1 MSADA
6 SPRQK
11 AGSVLGAAPE
21 SGHEAPHSGAAPQG
35 ADLRVRLQV
44 AYGTGSLFTSIF
56 GTLPQVVLLFYMT
69 SVLGITPALAG
80 AVVLVPKLFEVVFD
94 PLLGLWSDSLR
105 SPWGRRR
112 PLMAAGVV
120 GIALSMP
127 WLFNPVVYEDS
138 SATALH
144 VGLVF
149 FACTL
154 AYSLFFVPYL
164 SLPTEMTDRP
174 DVRTRLMAWRI
185 GFLSAGVLT
194 AGAGAP
200 WIVKWA
206 GSGLHGYAVMGWI
219 FTAICVLAMVIAL
232 AGTAKARLAS
242 PNTHSLG
249 IVQQLRLVRA
259 NRPFVLLAAAYGLQ
273 VCGQGAFAASLPY
286 FIAHV
291 LQRPPQTAGVFFLCV
306 TGTALIVLAPWVMA
320 ARRLS
325 KRTAYLWASAVYAS
339 ASLWAWTYS
348 STTDLAVMLLGF
360 VVLGIGFGG
369 MELFSHAMLPDAA
382 EEDRAHSGMNREAL
396 FSGVWIATEKLG
408 FALGAGVVAALL
420 HWGHYQVAG
429 GQALTALQPD
439 SAVTAIRIA
448 AAAVPAA
455 MFLLSMPLIARYALT
470 NRSALAAPHTAREPR
485 A

>member
-219 FTAICVLAMVIAL
+219 FTAICVVAMVIAL
-232 AGTAKARLAS
+232 AGKAEARLAS
-242 PNTHSLG
+242 PSTRTSSS
-249 IVQQLRLVRA
+249 
-259 NRPFVLLAAAYGLQ
+259 
-273 VCGQGAFAASLPY
+273 CGWSGRIGRSCCWPLPM
-286 FIAHV
+286 AC
-291 LQRPPQTAGVFFLCV
+291 RC
-306 TGTALIVLAPWVMA
+306 A
-320 ARRLS
+320 ARGRLPLHCLTS
-325 KRTAYLWASAVYAS
+325 SRTCCSGRRRRPAC
-339 ASLWAWTYS
+339 S
-348 STTDLAVMLLGF
+348 SSV
-360 VVLGIGFGG
+360 
-369 MELFSHAMLPDAA
+369 S
-382 EEDRAHSGMNREAL
+382 
-396 FSGVWIATEKLG
+396 
-408 FALGAGVVAALL
+408 
-420 HWGHYQVAG
+420 
-429 GQALTALQPD
+429 
-439 SAVTAIRIA
+439 
-448 AAAVPAA
+448 PA
-455 MFLLSMPLIARYALT
+455 R
-470 NRSALAAPHTAREPR
+470 R
-485 A
+485 

>member
-1 MSADA
+1 MSAEP
-6 SPRQK
+6 SPRQ
-11 AGSVLGAAPE
+11 VPGATRSTAPE
-21 SGHEAPHSGAAPQG
+21 TGSEAAILAPAGHDGQLPT
-35 ADLRVRLQV
+35 RLLV

-69 SVLGITPALAG
+69 SVLGIAPALAG
-80 AVVLVPKLFEVVFD
+80 AVVLVPKCFEVIFD

-112 PLMAAGVV
+112 PLMAAGVI

-127 WLFNPVVYEDS
+127 WLFNPVVYQED

-144 VGLVF
+144 IGLIF

-219 FTAICVLAMVIAL
+219 FTLICVVAMVVAL
-232 AGTAKARLAS
+232 VGTADARLAS
-242 PNTHSLG
+242 ANTRTLG

-291 LQRPPQTAGVFFLCV
+291 LERPPQTAGLFFLCV
-306 TGTALIVLAPWVMA
+306 TGTALVVLAPWVMIG
-320 ARRLS
+320 RRLS
-325 KRTAYLWASAVYAS
+325 KRTAYLWSSAVYAATS
-339 ASLWAWTYS
+339 VWAWTYS
-348 STTDLAVMLLGF
+348 PTTDLTVMLLGF

-382 EEDRAHSGMNREAL
+382 EQDRAHSGMNREAL

-408 FALGAGVVAALL
+408 FALGAGIVAALL
-420 HWGHYQVAG
+420 HWGRYQVAS
-429 GQALTALQPD
+429 GQALTAQQPD
-439 SAVTAIRIA
+439 SAITAIRVA
-448 AAAVPAA
+448 SALVPAA
-455 MFLLSMPLIARYALT
+455 LFLFSMPLIARYVLA
-470 NRSALAAPHTAREPR
+470 NRGTLAADPMEKER
-485 A
+485 AA